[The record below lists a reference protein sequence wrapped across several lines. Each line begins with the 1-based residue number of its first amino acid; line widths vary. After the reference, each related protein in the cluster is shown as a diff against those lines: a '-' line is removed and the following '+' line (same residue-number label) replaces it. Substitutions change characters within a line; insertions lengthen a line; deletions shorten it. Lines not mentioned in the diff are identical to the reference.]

1 MFISENLQ
9 VSTTNT
15 FGGKYHYDVYHT
27 RDKYYMTD
35 RFELCSLE
43 QNKYIFNHTNG
54 FIKLA
59 DNNRHELIFNNN
71 IKKLLKKSES
81 NPVYIIQKMSP
92 ETDKNWETIN
102 TKRLGLKNILTNSI

>member
-1 MFISENLQ
+1 MFISKSLQ
-9 VSTTNT
+9 VSTTNI
-15 FGGKYHYDVYHT
+15 FGDKYNYDVYNT
-27 RDKYYMTD
+27 TDKYYMTD

-43 QNKYIFNHTNG
+43 INKYIFNHTNG

-59 DNNRHELIFNNN
+59 DNNLHKLIFNNN
-71 IKKLLKKSES
+71 IKKLLTKSES

-102 TKRLGLKNILTNSI
+102 NKRLGLKNILTNSI